1 MLTRIRSSN
10 IKDQQV
16 KTVDLEDL
24 AVTTDKLSAAPFAQ
38 PGFVLAVDVNGDL
51 TFTSQSATATAIG
64 DLVDVDTT
72 TMPPV
77 NGDRLTFDAGLNLW
91 VPVADAVTAANRTY
105 VVNDIAARDAL
116 TPNEG
121 DQAFVRTAADGEY
134 AIYLWDGAWFKI
146 STKDSARSDARTIEG
161 LVVPATVSPVLLGN
175 VSQGSRAT
183 LITVEVTTAFNGAPS
198 LTVGDGGDNE
208 RLMSNDFHDLADV
221 GTYNVATDYVYSDVL
236 DTDLFVY
243 FDAGGATV
251 GSARVLVT
259 YV

>member
-24 AVTTDKLSAAPFAQ
+24 SVTTQKLSAAPTAQ

-51 TFTSQSATATAIG
+51 IFTSQSATATSIG
-64 DLVDVDTT
+64 DLVDVDTILN
-72 TMPPV
+72 PPS
-77 NGDRLTFDAGLNLW
+77 NGDRLTFNAGLNLW
-91 VPVADAVTAANRTY
+91 IPAPDSIIDANKTY
-105 VVNDIAARDAL
+105 VVNDIVERDAL

-121 DQAFVRTAADGEY
+121 DQAFVRTSTDGEY
-134 AIYLWDGAWFKI
+134 ALYLWDAAWIQI
-146 STKDSARSDARTIEG
+146 SNRDSVRSDARTIEG
-161 LVVPATVSPVLLGN
+161 MVVPATASPVLLGN

-183 LITVEVTTAFNGAPS
+183 LVTVEVTVAFDGNPL
-198 LTVGDGGDNE
+198 LTVGDSGDNE
-208 RLMSNDFHDLADV
+208 RLMSNDFHDLSEV

-251 GSARVLVT
+251 GSARILVT